1 MYVYNMNFFVINGH
15 KYYPFSE
22 GRLNRTLF
30 EEIVSI
36 VQKDNIVK
44 TTIIDNGYDI
54 DEEIEKYKWADVVIY
69 QTPMNWFSVPWIFKK
84 YIDEVF
90 RYGIFYEGSRD
101 YGCGGLMNNK
111 RYMFSFTCNSPF
123 EAFDDINGFFSGK
136 SPEEIIIALHKL
148 HQYCAMKPVKSY
160 FAYDVVHNP
169 DVEKYRKELVNHI
182 HTFVLND
189 RIS

>member
-1 MYVYNMNFFVINGH
+1 MNFLVINGH
-15 KYYPFSE
+15 RYYPFSE

-36 VQKDNIVK
+36 VQKDNLVK
-44 TTIIDNGYDI
+44 TTIIDNGYDV

-90 RYGIFYEGSRD
+90 RYGIFYTGSKD
-101 YGCGGLMNNK
+101 YGCGGLMSNK

>member
-1 MYVYNMNFFVINGH
+1 MNFLVINGH
-15 KYYPFSE
+15 RYYPFSE

-36 VQKDNIVK
+36 IQPENEIR
-44 TTIIDNGYDI
+44 TTIIENGFNI
-54 DEEIEKYKWADVVIY
+54 DEEIEKYKWADVIIY

-101 YGCGGLMNNK
+101 YGKGGLMQGK

-123 EAFDDINGFFSGK
+123 DDINGFFNGA
-136 SPEEIIIALHKL
+136 SPEDIIIALHKL
-148 HQYCAMKPVKSY
+148 HQYCAMTPIKSY

-169 DVEKYRKELVNHI
+169 EVERFKKELANHI
-182 HTFVLND
+182 HTFVLKD